1 MKPKKC
7 AIASTPRAGTHY
19 LRMSLDNHPKIGWA
33 GEFFRSDSEYRDLP
47 LHIDADNFWKEHFE
61 IKDYI
66 YDGTISPFVN
76 KFCYVGFA
84 WHLTLDSDLPFSK
97 VDKFILLER
106 KYKLAQFVSLKIATK
121 TGSWRDTKSTEKIE
135 VNLEEY
141 FQFLNNNNLAYE
153 NFKQNVKE
161 YKKVYYEDLCKD
173 FNKTINSIQDYLNVE
188 RFDIEPS
195 TLNKQ
200 EQRPLRKV
208 IKNYEEIKLYD
219 GFYKI

>member
-7 AIASTPRAGTHY
+7 AIVSTPRAGTHY

-33 GEFFRSDSEYRDLP
+33 GEFFRPDSEYRNSP
-47 LHIDADNFWKEHFE
+47 LYKEHFE

-66 YDGTISPFVN
+66 YDNSITPFVS
-76 KFCYVGFA
+76 KFCYVGFV
-84 WHLTLDSDLPFSK
+84 WHLTLSSDLPFSK

-121 TGSWRDTKSTEKIE
+121 TGSWRDTESTEKIE

-141 FQFLNNNNLAYE
+141 FQFLNNNSLAYE
-153 NFKQNVKE
+153 NFKKNVE
-161 YKKVYYEDLCKD
+161 DYKKVYYEDLCRD
-173 FNKTINSIQDYLNVE
+173 FDKTVNSIQDYLNVE

-200 EQRPLRKV
+200 EQRSLRKV
-208 IKNYEEIKLYD
+208 IKNYEEIKLYEA
-219 GFYKI
+219 FYKI

>member
-19 LRMSLDNHPKIGWA
+19 LRMSLANHPKIGWA
-33 GEFFRSDSEYRDLP
+33 GEFFRPDSEYRNSP
-47 LHIDADNFWKEHFE
+47 LYKEHFE

-66 YDGTISPFVN
+66 YDNSITPFVS
-76 KFCYVGFA
+76 KFCYVGFV
-84 WHLTLDSDLPFSK
+84 WHLTLSSDLPFSK

-121 TGSWRDTKSTEKIE
+121 TGSWRDTESTEKIE

-141 FQFLNNNNLAYE
+141 FQFLNNNSLAYE
-153 NFKQNVKE
+153 NFKKNVE
-161 YKKVYYEDLCKD
+161 DYKKVYYEDLCRD
-173 FNKTINSIQDYLNVE
+173 FDKTVNSIQDYLNVE

-200 EQRPLRKV
+200 EQRSLRKV

>member
-1 MKPKKC
+1 MG
-7 AIASTPRAGTHY
+7 R
-19 LRMSLDNHPKIGWA
+19 RV
-33 GEFFRSDSEYRDLP
+33 FRSDSEYRDLP
-47 LHIDADNFWKEHFE
+47 INVAADNFWREHFE

-66 YDGTISPFVN
+66 YDDTSSPFVN

-121 TGSWRDTKSTEKIE
+121 TGSWRDTESTEKIE

-153 NFKQNVKE
+153 NFKKNVKE

-173 FNKTINSIQDYLNVE
+173 FDKTINSIQDYLNVE
-188 RFDIEPS
+188 KFDIEPS

>member
-33 GEFFRSDSEYRDLP
+33 GEFFRSDSKYRDLP
-47 LHIDADNFWKEHFE
+47 THVAADNFWKEHFE
-61 IKDYI
+61 IKDYV

-153 NFKQNVKE
+153 NFKKNVKE

-173 FNKTINSIQDYLNVE
+173 FDKTINSIQDYLNVE
-188 RFDIEPS
+188 KFDIEPS